1 RSTRPIFAAGPV
13 LVAALWTGCA
23 TPAERR
29 PATWPRY
36 VLSADQSWQ
45 LNLPGGERFDASG
58 LLLSRRGDL
67 LTVNDRTSAVYR
79 VQFLPG
85 QNAVDLAELP
95 GCFTPA
101 QLAAMAGEK
110 IDRYDIEGIA
120 EDSRQRLYLC
130 EEANRW
136 ILRCDPRSHS
146 VERLPIDWTPVQK
159 YFNPM

>member
-1 RSTRPIFAAGPV
+1 NAAQLVAARRVLPHPVSSGRAFDLSWRGMLTVKEPLRTGSRGPTHLSALGNGIMSKRSTRPIFAAGPV

-85 QNAVDLAELP
+85 QNAADLA
-95 GCFTPA
+95 
-101 QLAAMAGEK
+101 
-110 IDRYDIEGIA
+110 
-120 EDSRQRLYLC
+120 
-130 EEANRW
+130 
-136 ILRCDPRSHS
+136 
-146 VERLPIDWTPVQK
+146 
-159 YFNPM
+159 